1 MDFNDTET
9 QYAVLAESL
18 PQLVWSARPDGSVD
32 YVNRRWREYTGRSG
46 EQILGDGWQE
56 SIHPDDLAQ
65 VWDHW
70 QRSLE
75 SGQAYE
81 WEHRIRSSA
90 GDHQWFLS
98 RAIPIQDLT
107 GKITRWF
114 GTSTN
119 IDEQK
124 KNEETVRMLESQYR
138 LALEAA
144 HLGTWQIDLDK
155 REITWDEESCAL
167 YRIPHNGLYSLP
179 LDEAW
184 NMIHPEDREDVK
196 ARIAAAAAPDSDGKY
211 DNRYRAQLPDGSVRW
226 FRSHGRA
233 LHVTDGGVC
242 RAVSLYGVI
251 SDITERQALEEAQKL
266 LTRELNHRVKN
277 LFAIAN
283 GMVSMTARTAKDPKD
298 MATALR
304 GRLSALSRAHELVQP
319 ASIMEPGSGT
329 DVELS
334 RLIEAVLEPYRQSG
348 QNRIAIEGSNVA
360 VGSNTTTSLALV
372 LHELATN
379 AAKYGCLS
387 CSEGELT
394 IHWTLQGEDVD
405 LLWTENGGPAIEAP
419 PSFEGFGTQLSQ
431 RSIAGQL
438 GGTLEREWR
447 PEGLRVHMIIPLSR
461 LSA

>member
-1 MDFNDTET
+1 
-9 QYAVLAESL
+9 
-18 PQLVWSARPDGSVD
+18 
-32 YVNRRWREYTGRSG
+32 
-46 EQILGDGWQE
+46 
-56 SIHPDDLAQ
+56 
-65 VWDHW
+65 
-70 QRSLE
+70 
-75 SGQAYE
+75 
-81 WEHRIRSSA
+81 
-90 GDHQWFLS
+90 
-98 RAIPIQDLT
+98 
-107 GKITRWF
+107 
-114 GTSTN
+114 
-119 IDEQK
+119 
-124 KNEETVRMLESQYR
+124 
-138 LALEAA
+138 
-144 HLGTWQIDLDK
+144 
-155 REITWDEESCAL
+155 
-167 YRIPHNGLYSLP
+167 
-179 LDEAW
+179 
-184 NMIHPEDREDVK
+184 
-196 ARIAAAAAPDSDGKY
+196 
-211 DNRYRAQLPDGSVRW
+211 
-226 FRSHGRA
+226 
-233 LHVTDGGVC
+233 VC

-348 QNRIAIEGSNVA
+348 QNRIAIEGPNVA